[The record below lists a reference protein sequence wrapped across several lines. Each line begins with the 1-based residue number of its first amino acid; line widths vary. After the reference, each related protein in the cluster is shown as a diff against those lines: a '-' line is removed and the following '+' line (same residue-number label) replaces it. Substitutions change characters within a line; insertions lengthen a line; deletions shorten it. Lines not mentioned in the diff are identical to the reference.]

1 MRLMLTRVVSRIHN
15 DPWLRTGLFQN
26 PGDLAVDRPI
36 ALAVAREIKL
46 RAGQSVGLTDPWLVA
61 AVRRMDPHGVEFAI
75 AEKPLRLWRYD
86 AAGKVVAHISPY
98 PVRRRQ

>member
-1 MRLMLTRVVSRIHN
+1 MTARVVSKIPN

-26 PGDLAVDRPI
+26 PGDLAVDRAI
-36 ALAVAREIKL
+36 ALAIAREIKL
-46 RAGQSVGLTDPWLVA
+46 RAGQSVGLNDPALMA
-61 AVRRMDPHGVEFAI
+61 AVRRLDPHGAEFAI
-75 AEKPLRLWRYD
+75 EDAPLRLWRYD